1 MKHIMASLEALA
13 ESLDA
18 LGLPEA
24 ADEISGLMLR
34 TAMDP
39 FLAQWLRHKHER
51 LNALYNKR
59 KSGTSKD
66 EKEYT
71 EAAKEELDDVLRKKE
86 EGPPEERL
94 YVWFCL
100 KMPGSCSMCR
110 ARHGRIRSMNRWR
123 SEGLPGPGV
132 CEKSRCGCTL
142 LPLRPG
148 GAMPSG
154 VAGLADDG
162 EATGDAVAG
171 LIGLRQDNSAEN
183 MQQGFAL
190 MPFWS
195 GQGSLF

>member
-1 MKHIMASLEALA
+1 MKHIMASLEVLA

-24 ADEISGLMLR
+24 ADEVSGLMLR

-39 FLAQWLRHKHER
+39 FMAQWLRHKYER
-51 LNALYNKR
+51 LNALYDKR
-59 KSGTSKD
+59 KSGTSED

-71 EAAKEELDDVLRKKE
+71 EAAKEGLDDVLQKKE
-86 EGPPEERL
+86 EGPPDERL

-100 KMPGSCSMCR
+100 KSTGTCGTCR
-110 ARHGRIRSMNRWR
+110 ARHGRIRSMNKWR
-123 SEGLPGPGV
+123 AEGLPGPGV
-132 CEKSRCGCTL
+132 CEKTRCGCTL

-148 GAMPSG
+148 GAMPAG

-162 EATGDAVAG
+162 DMAAG